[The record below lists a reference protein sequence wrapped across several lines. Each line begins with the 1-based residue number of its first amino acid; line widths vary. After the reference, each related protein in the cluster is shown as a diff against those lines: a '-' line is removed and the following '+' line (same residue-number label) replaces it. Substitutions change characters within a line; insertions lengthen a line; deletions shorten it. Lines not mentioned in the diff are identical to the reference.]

1 MTKDETKEFARE
13 LALTIS
19 YRILDDEKLQDM
31 SVKQMVRIRDMVEEE
46 TIALIED
53 FEQKK
58 IEENIKRTIS
68 PTIID

>member
-19 YRILDDEKLQDM
+19 YRIIDDEKLQDIT
-31 SVKQMVRIRDMVEEE
+31 VRQMVRIRDVVEEE

-53 FEQKK
+53 FEKK
-58 IEENIKRTIS
+58 KKEQEMLKAQFHQL
-68 PTIID
+68 

>member
-19 YRILDDEKLQDM
+19 YRIIDDGELQGLT
-31 SVKQMVRIRDMVEEE
+31 VKQMVRIRDAVEEE

-58 IEENIKRTIS
+58 KEG
-68 PTIID
+68 

>member
-19 YRILDDEKLQDM
+19 YRIIGDEKLQDIT
-31 SVKQMVRIRDMVEEE
+31 VKQMVRIRDMVEEE

-58 IEENIKRTIS
+58 TEQGMLKRIS
-68 PTIID
+68 PTIL

>member
-13 LALTIS
+13 LALTVS
-19 YRILDDEKLQDM
+19 YRIIDDGELQGLT
-31 SVKQMVRIRDMVEEE
+31 VKQMVRIRDMVEEE

-58 IEENIKRTIS
+58 KEG
-68 PTIID
+68 

>member
-19 YRILDDEKLQDM
+19 YRIIDDEKLQDIT
-31 SVKQMVRIRDMVEEE
+31 VRQMVRIRDVVEEE

-58 IEENIKRTIS
+58 MEEEIKSAIS
-68 PTIID
+68 PTIIE

>member
-1 MTKDETKEFARE
+1 MTKDETKELARE

-46 TIALIED
+46 TVALIED

-58 IEENIKRTIS
+58 KEEKQ
-68 PTIID
+68 

>member
-13 LALTIS
+13 LALTVS
-19 YRILDDEKLQDM
+19 YRIIDDRELQGLT
-31 SVKQMVRIRDMVEEE
+31 VKQMVRIRDMVEEE

-58 IEENIKRTIS
+58 KEG
-68 PTIID
+68 

>member
-58 IEENIKRTIS
+58 KEQE
-68 PTIID
+68 

>member
-19 YRILDDEKLQDM
+19 YRIIDDEELQHIT
-31 SVKQMVRIRDMVEEE
+31 VKQMVKIRDMVEEE
-46 TIALIED
+46 AIALIED

-58 IEENIKRTIS
+58 MEQEMLKAQFHQL
-68 PTIID
+68 

>member
-1 MTKDETKEFARE
+1 MTKDETKELARE

-31 SVKQMVRIRDMVEEE
+31 SIKQMVRIRDMVEEE

-58 IEENIKRTIS
+58 IEERILKKEI
-68 PTIID
+68 